1 MLVGFL
7 PPLMTLLYILLAS
20 LAATSLSILL
30 AAVVSLGRL
39 SSMVDRMVSFSAG
52 MLMGTALLH
61 LLPESLHLGGA
72 DVHAITATMLGGLIG
87 FFALERF
94 SLFRHDHHHEHDGHA
109 HPSGH
114 DAHVAGKGGSTLLV
128 GSAIHALADG
138 VLIAAA
144 FRADTFLGVMT
155 AAAIATHEVPQ
166 QIGNFFVLL
175 NSGLS
180 KLRALLFNLLTG
192 LGAVVGGVVGYFA
205 LAEAGGWLPYVV
217 VVAAS
222 SFIYIAL
229 SDLIPQLHA
238 QADSH
243 HHGGQ
248 TRAVWQQPVLMLAG
262 VAMAALATR
271 FLHGH

>member
-1 MLVGFL
+1 
-7 PPLMTLLYILLAS
+7 MTLSYILLAS

-30 AAVVSLGRL
+30 AAIVSLGPL
-39 SSMVDRMVSFSAG
+39 SKMVDRMVSFSAG

-61 LLPESLHLGGA
+61 LLPESLHLAGA
-72 DVHAITATMLGGLIG
+72 DVHAVTATMLAGLIG

-94 SLFRHDHHHEHDGHA
+94 SLFRHDHHHELDGHA
-109 HPSGH
+109 HPHGH
-114 DAHVAGKGGSTLLV
+114 DAHAAGKGGSTLLV

-144 FRADTFLGVMT
+144 FRTDTFLGLMT

-175 NSGLS
+175 NSGFS
-180 KLRALLFNLLTG
+180 KARALAYNLLTG
-192 LGAVVGGVVGYFA
+192 MGAVVGGLLGYFA

-222 SFIYIAL
+222 NFIYIAL

-248 TRAVWQQPVLMLAG
+248 NRAVWQQPALMLAG
-262 VAMAALATR
+262 VATAALATR

>member
-1 MLVGFL
+1 MLEGSV
-7 PPLMTLLYILLAS
+7 PPPMTLLYILLAS

-30 AAVVSLGRL
+30 AAVVSLGPL
-39 SSMVDRMVSFSAG
+39 SKMVDRMVSFSAG

-61 LLPESLHLGGA
+61 LLPESLHLAGA
-72 DVHAITATMLGGLIG
+72 DVHAVTATMLAGLIG

-94 SLFRHDHHHEHDGHA
+94 SLFRHDHHHELDGHA
-109 HPSGH
+109 HPHGH
-114 DAHVAGKGGSTLLV
+114 DAHAAGKGGSTLLV

-144 FRADTFLGVMT
+144 FRADTFLGLMT

-175 NSGLS
+175 NSGFS
-180 KLRALLFNLLTG
+180 KARALAYNLLTG
-192 LGAVVGGVVGYFA
+192 MGAVVGGLLGYFA

-222 SFIYIAL
+222 NFIYIAL

-248 TRAVWQQPVLMLAG
+248 NRAVWQQPALMLAG
-262 VAMAALATR
+262 VATAALATR

>member
-1 MLVGFL
+1 MLEGFA
-7 PPLMTLLYILLAS
+7 PPPMTLLYILLAS

-30 AAVVSLGRL
+30 AAVVSLGPL
-39 SSMVDRMVSFSAG
+39 SKMVDRMVSFSAG

-61 LLPESLHLGGA
+61 LLPESLHLAGA
-72 DVHAITATMLGGLIG
+72 DVHAVTATMLAGLIG

-94 SLFRHDHHHEHDGHA
+94 SLFRHDHHNELDGHA
-109 HPSGH
+109 HPHGH
-114 DAHVAGKGGSTLLV
+114 DAHAAGKGGSTLLV

-144 FRADTFLGVMT
+144 FRADTFLGLMT

-175 NSGLS
+175 NSGFS
-180 KLRALLFNLLTG
+180 KARALAYNLLTG
-192 LGAVVGGVVGYFA
+192 MGAVVGGLLGYFA

-222 SFIYIAL
+222 NFIYIAL

-248 TRAVWQQPVLMLAG
+248 NRAVWQQPALMLAG
-262 VAMAALATR
+262 VATAALATR

>member
-1 MLVGFL
+1 MLEGSV
-7 PPLMTLLYILLAS
+7 PPPMTLLYILLAS

-30 AAVVSLGRL
+30 AAVVSLGPL
-39 SSMVDRMVSFSAG
+39 SKMVDRMVSFSAG

-61 LLPESLHLGGA
+61 LLPESLHLAGA
-72 DVHAITATMLGGLIG
+72 DVHAVTATMLAGLIG

-94 SLFRHDHHHEHDGHA
+94 SLFRHDHHHELDGHA
-109 HPSGH
+109 HPHGH
-114 DAHVAGKGGSTLLV
+114 DAHAAGKGGSTLLV

-144 FRADTFLGVMT
+144 FRADTFLGLMT

-175 NSGLS
+175 NSGFS
-180 KLRALLFNLLTG
+180 KARALAYNLLTG
-192 LGAVVGGVVGYFA
+192 MGAVIGGLLGYFA

-222 SFIYIAL
+222 NFIYIAL

-248 TRAVWQQPVLMLAG
+248 NRAVWQQPALMLAG
-262 VAMAALATR
+262 VATAALATR

>member
-1 MLVGFL
+1 MLEGFA
-7 PPLMTLLYILLAS
+7 PPPMTLFYILLAS

-30 AAVVSLGRL
+30 AAVVSLGPL
-39 SSMVDRMVSFSAG
+39 SKMVDRMVSFSAG

-61 LLPESLHLGGA
+61 LLPESLHLAGA
-72 DVHAITATMLGGLIG
+72 DVHAVTATMLAGLIG

-94 SLFRHDHHHEHDGHA
+94 SLFRHDHHHELDGHA
-109 HPSGH
+109 HPHGH
-114 DAHVAGKGGSTLLV
+114 DAHAAGKGGSTLLV

-144 FRADTFLGVMT
+144 FRTDTFLGLMT

-175 NSGLS
+175 NSGFS
-180 KLRALLFNLLTG
+180 KARALAYNLLTG
-192 LGAVVGGVVGYFA
+192 MGAVVGGLLGYFA

-222 SFIYIAL
+222 NFIYIAL

-248 TRAVWQQPVLMLAG
+248 NRAVWQQPALMLAG
-262 VAMAALATR
+262 VATAALATR

>member
-1 MLVGFL
+1 MLEGFV
-7 PPLMTLLYILLAS
+7 PPPMTLLYILLAS

-30 AAVVSLGRL
+30 AAVVSLGPL
-39 SSMVDRMVSFSAG
+39 SKMVDRMVSFSAG

-61 LLPESLHLGGA
+61 LLPESLHLAGA
-72 DVHAITATMLGGLIG
+72 DVHAVTATMLAGLIG

-94 SLFRHDHHHEHDGHA
+94 SLFRHDHHHELDGHA
-109 HPSGH
+109 HPHGH
-114 DAHVAGKGGSTLLV
+114 DAHAAGKGGSTLLV

-144 FRADTFLGVMT
+144 FRADTFLGLMT

-175 NSGLS
+175 NSGFS
-180 KLRALLFNLLTG
+180 KARALAYNLLTG
-192 LGAVVGGVVGYFA
+192 MGAVIGGLLGYFA

-222 SFIYIAL
+222 NFIYIAL

-248 TRAVWQQPVLMLAG
+248 NRAVWQQPALMLAG
-262 VAMAALATR
+262 VATAALATR

>member
-1 MLVGFL
+1 MLEGFA
-7 PPLMTLLYILLAS
+7 PPPMTLLYILLAS

-30 AAVVSLGRL
+30 AAVVSLGPL
-39 SSMVDRMVSFSAG
+39 SKMVDRMVSFSAG

-61 LLPESLHLGGA
+61 LLPESLHLAGA
-72 DVHAITATMLGGLIG
+72 DVHAVTATMLAGLIG

-94 SLFRHDHHHEHDGHA
+94 SLFRHDHHHELDGHA
-109 HPSGH
+109 HPHGH
-114 DAHVAGKGGSTLLV
+114 DAHAAGKGGSTLLV

-144 FRADTFLGVMT
+144 FRTDTFLGLMT

-175 NSGLS
+175 NSGFS
-180 KLRALLFNLLTG
+180 KARALAYNLLTG
-192 LGAVVGGVVGYFA
+192 MGAVVGGLLGYFA

-222 SFIYIAL
+222 NFIYIAL

-248 TRAVWQQPVLMLAG
+248 NRAVWQQPALMLTG
-262 VAMAALATR
+262 VATAALATR

>member
-1 MLVGFL
+1 MEPLL
-7 PPLMTLLYILLAS
+7 PPLMTLSYILLAS

-30 AAVVSLGRL
+30 AAIVSLGPL
-39 SSMVDRMVSFSAG
+39 SKMVDRMVSFSAG

-61 LLPESLHLGGA
+61 LLPESLHLAGA
-72 DVHAITATMLGGLIG
+72 DVHAVTATMLAGLIG

-94 SLFRHDHHHEHDGHA
+94 SLFRHDHHHELDGHA
-109 HPSGH
+109 HPHGH
-114 DAHVAGKGGSTLLV
+114 DAHAAGKGGSTLLV

-144 FRADTFLGVMT
+144 FRTDTFLGLMT

-175 NSGLS
+175 NSGFS
-180 KLRALLFNLLTG
+180 KARALAYNLLTG
-192 LGAVVGGVVGYFA
+192 MGAVVGGLLGYFA

-222 SFIYIAL
+222 NFIYIAL

-248 TRAVWQQPVLMLAG
+248 NRAVWQQPALMLAG
-262 VAMAALATR
+262 VATAALATR

>member
-1 MLVGFL
+1 MLEGFA
-7 PPLMTLLYILLAS
+7 PPPMTLLYILLAS

-30 AAVVSLGRL
+30 AAVVSLGPL
-39 SSMVDRMVSFSAG
+39 SKMVDRMVSFSAG

-61 LLPESLHLGGA
+61 LLPESLHLAGA
-72 DVHAITATMLGGLIG
+72 DVHAVTATMLAGLIG

-94 SLFRHDHHHEHDGHA
+94 SLFRHDHHHELDGHA
-109 HPSGH
+109 HPHGH
-114 DAHVAGKGGSTLLV
+114 DAHAAGKGGSTLLV

-144 FRADTFLGVMT
+144 FRADTFLGLMT

-175 NSGLS
+175 NSGFS
-180 KLRALLFNLLTG
+180 KARALAYNLLTG
-192 LGAVVGGVVGYFA
+192 MGAVVGGLLGYFA

-222 SFIYIAL
+222 NFIYIAL

-248 TRAVWQQPVLMLAG
+248 HLAVWQQPALMLAG
-262 VAMAALATR
+262 VATAALATR

>member
-1 MLVGFL
+1 M
-7 PPLMTLLYILLAS
+7 
-20 LAATSLSILL
+20 
-30 AAVVSLGRL
+30 
-39 SSMVDRMVSFSAG
+39 
-52 MLMGTALLH
+52 
-61 LLPESLHLGGA
+61 
-72 DVHAITATMLGGLIG
+72 
-87 FFALERF
+87 
-94 SLFRHDHHHEHDGHA
+94 
-109 HPSGH
+109 
-114 DAHVAGKGGSTLLV
+114 

-144 FRADTFLGVMT
+144 FRADTFLGLMT

-175 NSGLS
+175 NSGFG
-180 KLRALLFNLLTG
+180 KMRALAFNLLTG
-192 LGAVVGGVVGYFA
+192 LGAVVGGLLGYFA
-205 LAEAGGWLPYVV
+205 LGEAGGWLPYVV

-262 VAMAALATR
+262 VALAALATR

>member
-1 MLVGFL
+1 MLEGFA
-7 PPLMTLLYILLAS
+7 PPPMTLLYILLAS

-30 AAVVSLGRL
+30 AAVVSLGPL
-39 SSMVDRMVSFSAG
+39 SKMVDRMVSFSAG

-61 LLPESLHLGGA
+61 LLPESLHLAGA
-72 DVHAITATMLGGLIG
+72 DVHAVTATMLAGLIG

-94 SLFRHDHHHEHDGHA
+94 SLFRHDHHHELDGHA
-109 HPSGH
+109 HPHGH
-114 DAHVAGKGGSTLLV
+114 DAHAAGKGGSTLLV

-144 FRADTFLGVMT
+144 FRADTFLGLMT

-175 NSGLS
+175 NSGFS
-180 KLRALLFNLLTG
+180 KARALAYNLLTG
-192 LGAVVGGVVGYFA
+192 MGAVVGGLLGYFA

-222 SFIYIAL
+222 NFIYIAL

-248 TRAVWQQPVLMLAG
+248 NRAVWQQPALMLAG
-262 VAMAALATR
+262 VATAALATL

>member
-1 MLVGFL
+1 MLEGFA
-7 PPLMTLLYILLAS
+7 PPPMTLLYILLAS

-30 AAVVSLGRL
+30 AAVVSLGPL
-39 SSMVDRMVSFSAG
+39 SKMVDRMVSFSAG

-61 LLPESLHLGGA
+61 LLPESLHLAGA
-72 DVHAITATMLGGLIG
+72 DVHAVTATMLAGLIG

-94 SLFRHDHHHEHDGHA
+94 SLFRHDHHHELDGHA
-109 HPSGH
+109 HPHGH
-114 DAHVAGKGGSTLLV
+114 DAHAAGKGGSTLLV

-144 FRADTFLGVMT
+144 FRADTFLGLMT

-175 NSGLS
+175 NSGFS
-180 KLRALLFNLLTG
+180 KARALAYNLLTG
-192 LGAVVGGVVGYFA
+192 MGAVVGGLLGYFA

-222 SFIYIAL
+222 NFIYIAL

-248 TRAVWQQPVLMLAG
+248 NRAVWQQPALMLAG
-262 VAMAALATR
+262 VATAALATR

>member
-1 MLVGFL
+1 MLEGFA
-7 PPLMTLLYILLAS
+7 PPPMTLLYILLAS

-30 AAVVSLGRL
+30 AAVVSLGPL
-39 SSMVDRMVSFSAG
+39 SKMVDRMVSFSAG

-61 LLPESLHLGGA
+61 LLPESLHLAGA
-72 DVHAITATMLGGLIG
+72 DVHAVTATMLAGLIG

-94 SLFRHDHHHEHDGHA
+94 SLFRHDHHHELDGHA
-109 HPSGH
+109 HPHGH
-114 DAHVAGKGGSTLLV
+114 DAHAAGKGGSTLLV

-144 FRADTFLGVMT
+144 FRADTFLGLMT

-175 NSGLS
+175 NSGFS
-180 KLRALLFNLLTG
+180 KARALAYNLLTG
-192 LGAVVGGVVGYFA
+192 MGAVVGGLLGYFA

-222 SFIYIAL
+222 NFIYIAL

-248 TRAVWQQPVLMLAG
+248 NRAVWQQPALMLSG
-262 VAMAALATR
+262 VATAALATR

>member
-1 MLVGFL
+1 
-7 PPLMTLLYILLAS
+7 MTLLYILLAS

-30 AAVVSLGRL
+30 AAVVSLGPL
-39 SSMVDRMVSFSAG
+39 SKMVDRMVSFSAG

-61 LLPESLHLGGA
+61 LLPESLHLAGA
-72 DVHAITATMLGGLIG
+72 DVHAVTATMLAGLIG

-94 SLFRHDHHHEHDGHA
+94 SLFRHDHHHELDGHA
-109 HPSGH
+109 HPHGH
-114 DAHVAGKGGSTLLV
+114 DAHAAGKGGSTLLV

-144 FRADTFLGVMT
+144 FRADTFLGLMT

-175 NSGLS
+175 NSGFS
-180 KLRALLFNLLTG
+180 KARALVYNLLTG
-192 LGAVVGGVVGYFA
+192 MGAVVGGLLGYFA

-222 SFIYIAL
+222 NFIYIAL

-238 QADSH
+238 QADSY

-248 TRAVWQQPVLMLAG
+248 NRAVWQQPALMLAG
-262 VAMAALATR
+262 VATAALATR

>member
-1 MLVGFL
+1 MLEGFA
-7 PPLMTLLYILLAS
+7 PPPMTLLYILLAS

-30 AAVVSLGRL
+30 AAVVSLGPL
-39 SSMVDRMVSFSAG
+39 SKMVDRMVSFSAG

-61 LLPESLHLGGA
+61 LLPESLHLAGA
-72 DVHAITATMLGGLIG
+72 DVHAVTATMLAGLIG

-94 SLFRHDHHHEHDGHA
+94 SLFRHDHHHELDGHA
-109 HPSGH
+109 HPHGH
-114 DAHVAGKGGSTLLV
+114 DAHAAGKGGSTLLV

-144 FRADTFLGVMT
+144 FRADTFLGLMT

-175 NSGLS
+175 NSGFS
-180 KLRALLFNLLTG
+180 KARALAYNLLTG
-192 LGAVVGGVVGYFA
+192 MGAVVGGLLGYFA
-205 LAEAGGWLPYVV
+205 LAEAGGWLTYVV

-222 SFIYIAL
+222 NFIYIAL

-248 TRAVWQQPVLMLAG
+248 NRAVWQQPAMMLAG
-262 VAMAALATR
+262 VATAALATR